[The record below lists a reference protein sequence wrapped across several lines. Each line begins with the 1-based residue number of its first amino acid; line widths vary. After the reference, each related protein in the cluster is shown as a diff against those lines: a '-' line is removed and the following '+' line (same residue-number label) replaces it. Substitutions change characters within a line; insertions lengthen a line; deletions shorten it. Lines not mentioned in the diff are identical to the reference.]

1 VRLGREFDAL
11 RVAFLWV
18 LSFGEAKVKY
28 LDGGA
33 RPAKLHFPL
42 ISKGKT
48 VMETAHADTK
58 PVFTVMVKMTG
69 MGRIENR
76 HRSGQPQPHHRVNKK
91 RSRQITQ
98 AWPDA
103 RSKTHPFHCAISRL
117 QITQSCSHQVVYYHR
132 IT

>member
-1 VRLGREFDAL
+1 LGT
-11 RVAFLWV
+11 
-18 LSFGEAKVKY
+18 FGEAKVKY

-69 MGRIENR
+69 MGRIEKSAPLR
-76 HRSGQPQPHHRVNKK
+76 TAPAPPPRE
-91 RSRQITQ
+91 
-98 AWPDA
+98 
-103 RSKTHPFHCAISRL
+103 
-117 QITQSCSHQVVYYHR
+117 
-132 IT
+132 